1 MNHGFPDMMA
11 YHPSKDAPNPGVLSM
26 QSQERD
32 PIATF
37 LEDTV
42 SSGASSQ
49 DVAEA
54 VVAAFRGIDE
64 VLKPVLGQRGVA
76 ALYKRTLHLASQV
89 HPWLPA
95 VQESVPAEMD
105 VSPLG
110 TLLAQQTAAD
120 ACVAGIRLLQGFCA
134 LLSGLIGPSLTERLL
149 RSVWATFLSGPTDR
163 DSKA

>member
-1 MNHGFPDMMA
+1 MGFPDMKA
-11 YHPSKDAPNPGVLSM
+11 YHPSEDAPNPGVLSM

-32 PIATF
+32 QIATF

-64 VLKPVLGQRGVA
+64 ALKPVLGQRGVA
-76 ALYKRTLHLASQV
+76 ALYKRTLHLASRA
-89 HPWLPA
+89 HPWLPV
-95 VQESVPAEMD
+95 VQENVPIEVD
-105 VSPLG
+105 VGPLG

-120 ACVAGIRLLQGFCA
+120 ASDAGIRLLQGFCA
-134 LLSGLIGPSLTERLL
+134 LLTGLIGLSLTERLL
-149 RSVWATFLSGPTDR
+149 RSVWATFLSGPADR
-163 DSKA
+163 NSKS